1 MTKYVVKNLIIFKK
15 LQGTHPDG
23 GAHAKFTNYS
33 FDVKEFLR
41 IVSLAR
47 NHVKHHNAYNKFINN
62 FHSEMQNDTKAME
75 NKESAQP
82 SNVKES
88 IGLQKSN
95 ILSKDEL

>member
-1 MTKYVVKNLIIFKK
+1 MKN

-47 NHVKHHNAYNKFINN
+47 NHVKHHNAFNKFINN
-62 FHSEMQNDTKAME
+62 FHNENGTKTME

-82 SNVKES
+82 SNAKES
-88 IGLQKSN
+88 IRLQKSN
-95 ILSKDEL
+95 IFYKDEL